1 MIVKPKVKTITIW
14 FDNLTKTNHEK
25 HDYFHQRIN
34 AVWLDIPLG
43 LISCSVRFGDRVV
56 QAIRKL

>member
-25 HDYFHQRIN
+25 HDYFPQRIN

-56 QAIRKL
+56 